1 MQPIP
6 IQGASSQDNTTM
18 YIVMML
24 LCCCCVSSSAAGG
37 FWWTRIRPSGN
48 MLQGHASGGL
58 WRRARG
64 IGDPRGR
71 PKQTIAQCR
80 AYATKRGYLGI
91 GFRTPQ
97 HPSRPWRNTC
107 FFYKR
112 PLGARNWRGNPRDKA
127 HKIGCANPGKTW
139 PNC

>member
-37 FWWTRIRPSGN
+37 FWWTRIRPNSN
-48 MLQGHASGGL
+48 MIQGYPGGKW

-64 IGDPRGR
+64 MGDPRGR
-71 PKQTIAQCR
+71 PKQTLAQCR
-80 AYATKRGYLGI
+80 AYATKRGYLGV
-91 GFRTPQ
+91 GYRTPA
-97 HPSRPWRNTC
+97 HGVSYWKNTC
-107 FFYKR
+107 FFYRR
-112 PLGARNWRGNPRDKA
+112 PLGAARWGGNPRDKS
-127 HKIGCANPGKTW
+127 HKVGCANPGKTW

>member
-24 LCCCCVSSSAAGG
+24 LCCCCLSSSAAGG
-37 FWWTRIRPSGN
+37 FWWTRIRPNSN
-48 MLQGHASGGL
+48 MLQGHVSGGL

-71 PKQTIAQCR
+71 RKQTLAQCR
-80 AYATKRGYLGI
+80 AYATKRGYLGV

-97 HPSRPWRNTC
+97 HPSRAWRNTC

-127 HKIGCANPGKTW
+127 HKVGCANPGKTW

>member
-6 IQGASSQDNTTM
+6 IESANQGGSNM
-18 YIVMML
+18 YIILIL
-24 LCCCCVSSSAAGG
+24 LCCCCLSSSAAGG

-48 MLQGHASGGL
+48 MLQGY
-58 WRRARG
+58 ARKEWGSAKG

-80 AYATKRGYLGI
+80 AYATKRGYAGV
-91 GFRTPQ
+91 GHRTDK
-97 HPSRPWRNTC
+97 HPSTKWRNTC

-112 PLGARNWRGNPRDKA
+112 PLGAPNWRGNSKDKA
-127 HKIGCANPGKTW
+127 HKVGCANPGKTW